1 MLTKAEAERL
11 AEKEIQRGRMVE
23 AGWILTGVRTAPDN
37 ASEIALDFGRKA
49 YFTGADFVLQII
61 RTALLEAKMDLCDV
75 ADMLETMNKELETNA
90 KNWALFTGVCENE
103 RPH

>member
-1 MLTKAEAERL
+1 MLTKTEAERL
-11 AEKEIQRGRMVE
+11 AEEKIQQGRMIE

-37 ASEIALDFGRKA
+37 ASKTALDFGRKA

-75 ADMLETMNKELETNA
+75 VHMLETMNKELETNM
-90 KNWALFTGVCENE
+90 KNWALFTGADENE
-103 RPH
+103 KLH